1 MPNKSPF
8 HRPNRL
14 EEVYRSEIER
24 LLSNYFNIPTPTTLG
39 ELNARLVEYAQ
50 ASNFLK
56 GFANNLATRM
66 VTMTLQQNAT
76 SWRKAASQGSQGK
89 LIYGMLRNELR
100 GTLEMQVRGLVK
112 ENSRLITTLPK
123 RISAVISQHIQERQM
138 QGIRSE
144 QIMREIGP
152 KMRDLK
158 RYQIARIART
168 EVAKADTAV
177 TRVRAESIG
186 LSWYQWQTSED
197 QRVRDSHRHMDLVLI
212 NWNNAPSPELLSK
225 EKSQGRYHAGN
236 IYNCRCVALPLVS
249 LAEIKFPAKVYVGNQ
264 IKLLTIKQ
272 FSLISGL
279 QQRIAA

>member
-1 MPNKSPF
+1 MSKSPF

-14 EEVYRSEIER
+14 EEVYRREIER
-24 LLSNYFNIPTPTTLG
+24 LLANYFNIPTTTTLG

-56 GFANNLATRM
+56 GFANNLANRM
-66 VTMTLQQNAT
+66 VTQTLVNNAR
-76 SWRKAASQGSQGK
+76 SWRMAASQSSQGK
-89 LIYGMLRNELR
+89 VIYSMLKNELR

-123 RISAVISQHIQERQM
+123 HISAVISQHIQDRQM

-186 LSWYQWQTSED
+186 LNWYQWNTSED
-197 QRVRDSHRHMDLVLI
+197 QRVRASHAHMDLVLI
-212 NWNNAPSPELLSK
+212 NWNDAPSPELLSK
-225 EKSQGRYHAGN
+225 EKSQGHYHAGN
-236 IYNCRCVALPLVS
+236 IYNCRCVALPIVS

-264 IKLLTIKQ
+264 IKLLTRKQ
-272 FSLISGL
+272 FGLISGL
-279 QQRIAA
+279 QPRLAA

>member
-1 MPNKSPF
+1 MKTPF

-14 EEVYRSEIER
+14 EEVYRREIER
-24 LLSNYFNIPTPTTLG
+24 LLANYFNIPTTATLG

-50 ASNFLK
+50 ASNFMK
-56 GFANNLATRM
+56 GFAHNLATRM
-66 VTMTLQQNAT
+66 VTMTLQQNAV

-123 RISAVISQHIQERQM
+123 HISGVISQYVQERQM

-186 LSWYQWQTSED
+186 LNWYQWNTSDD
-197 QRVRDSHRHMDLVLI
+197 QRVRASHDTMDLVLI

-225 EKSQGRYHAGN
+225 EKSQGHYHAGN
-236 IYNCRCVALPLVS
+236 IYNCRCVALPIVS
-249 LAEIKFPAKVYVGNQ
+249 LSEIKFPAKVYVGTQ
-264 IKLLTIKQ
+264 IKLLTMKQ
-272 FSLISGL
+272 FSLISGMQPRL
-279 QQRIAA
+279 AA

>member
-1 MPNKSPF
+1 MTKTPF

-14 EEVYRSEIER
+14 EEVYRREIER
-24 LLSNYFNIPTPTTLG
+24 LLANYFNVPTTTTLG

-56 GFANNLATRM
+56 GFGNNLASRM
-66 VTMTLQQNAT
+66 ITQTLVNNAR
-76 SWRKAASQGSQGK
+76 SWRMAASQSSQGK
-89 LIYGMLRNELR
+89 VIYSMLKNELR
-100 GTLEMQVRGLVK
+100 GTLEMQMRGLVK

-123 RISAVISQHIQERQM
+123 HISSVISQHIQERQM

-186 LSWYQWQTSED
+186 LNWYQWNTSED
-197 QRVRDSHRHMDLVLI
+197 QRVRQSHKTMDLVLI
-212 NWNNAPSPELLSK
+212 NWNNAPSPESLSK
-225 EKSQGRYHAGN
+225 EKSQGHYHAGN
-236 IYNCRCVALPLVS
+236 IYNCRCVALPIVS

-264 IKLLTIKQ
+264 IKLLTRKQ
-272 FSLISGL
+272 FSLISGM
-279 QQRIAA
+279 QPQIAA